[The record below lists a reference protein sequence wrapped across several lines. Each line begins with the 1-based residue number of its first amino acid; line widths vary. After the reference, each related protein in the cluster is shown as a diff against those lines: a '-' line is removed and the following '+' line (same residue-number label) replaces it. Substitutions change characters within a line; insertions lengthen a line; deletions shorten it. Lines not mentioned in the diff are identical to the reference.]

1 MAAVAYARLRHEVKR
16 QTTDDRSQ
24 STVRGQLYKLEL
36 AQNALGGW
44 CASNLTDPPLPQQLA
59 QAVGGGLTPPSAL
72 GT

>member
-44 CASNLTDPPLPQQLA
+44 CASNLTDPPSPSSWRKQL
-59 QAVGGGLTPPSAL
+59 GGV
-72 GT
+72 